1 MATLPRGLGVLQVE
15 PTDRCNLACPMC
27 APHAESW
34 PTVHGIPKGLMPL
47 ALYERVLAGL
57 VAGDCHFDHVI
68 LQWLGD
74 PSLHPELERMV
85 GLAGRELGKRV
96 GHVRV
101 DSNALLLTEARLDRM
116 LEAKARE
123 VPLLLVFTID
133 AATAAT
139 YRRVKGREG
148 LERVRRHVRH
158 LLRNRAGAG
167 RVDVQLQFVVQ
178 PGNAHEAGA
187 FLAYWAALAECHASE
202 GGHVEVMFKRLSV
215 GGGARGQAAADAL
228 YERTLREQAVAARAG
243 DGFSVSVW
251 EERPWQADDGHTM
264 RGPCPGAWLTP
275 VVRHDGQLL
284 MCCADLGSE
293 LALGSLAE
301 HDFRT
306 LWEGERATRLRMQ
319 HLAGRFEGVCAAC
332 GGVNWYR
339 MPPGAAEAT
348 RRRAAELNI
357 PGGR

>member
-1 MATLPRGLGVLQVE
+1 MGVLQVE
-15 PTDRCNLACPMC
+15 PTDRCNLACTMC

-57 VAGDCHFDHVI
+57 VAGDCHFDHLI

-74 PSLHPELERMV
+74 PSLHPDLERMV
-85 GLAGRELGKRV
+85 GLAGHTLGARV

-101 DSNALLLTEARLDRM
+101 DSNAILLTETRLDRM
-116 LEAKARE
+116 LREKAPA
-123 VPLLLVFTID
+123 VPLLLVFTLD

-148 LERVRRHVRH
+148 LEKVRRHVRH
-158 LLRNRAGAG
+158 LLRNRAGVG

-178 PGNAHEAGA
+178 PGNAHEAAA
-187 FLAYWAALAECHASE
+187 FLAYWSALATCHDSE

-215 GGGARGQAAADAL
+215 GGGAAGQAAADAL
-228 YERTLREQAVAARAG
+228 YDTTLHEAG
-243 DGFSVSVW
+243 ITAHTEGGFSVSIW
-251 EERPWQADDGHTM
+251 QERPWQADDAHKA

-275 VVRHDGQLL
+275 VVRHDGELL

-293 LALGSLAE
+293 LRLGSLAE

-306 LWEGERATRLRMQ
+306 LWEGEVATRLRLQ
-319 HLAGRFEGVCAAC
+319 HLAGRFEGVCASC

-339 MPPGAAEAT
+339 MPPGAAAAT
-348 RRRAAELNI
+348 RERARALGVPI
-357 PGGR
+357 PLE

>member
-1 MATLPRGLGVLQVE
+1 
-15 PTDRCNLACPMC
+15 MC
-27 APHAESW
+27 APHAEAW
-34 PTVHGIPKGLMPL
+34 PTVHGVAKGLMPL
-47 ALYERVLAGL
+47 PLYERVLAGL
-57 VAGDCHFDHVI
+57 VAGDCHFDHII

-85 GLAGRELGKRV
+85 GLAGEVLGQRV

-101 DSNALLLTEARLDRM
+101 DSNAILLNEARLDRM
-116 LEAKARE
+116 LAAKARA

-178 PGNAHEAGA
+178 AGNAHEAGD
-187 FLAYWAALAECHASE
+187 FLAYWSALADCHESE

-215 GGGARGQAAADAL
+215 GGGAAGQAAADAL
-228 YERTLREQAVAARAG
+228 YERSLREQGIASVQG
-243 DGFSVSVW
+243 TGFSVSVW
-251 EERPWQADDGHTM
+251 ADRPWQADDAHQARTA
-264 RGPCPGAWLTP
+264 CPGAWLTP

-301 HDFRT
+301 ADFRT
-306 LWEGERATRLRMQ
+306 LWEGERATRLRLD
-319 HLAGRFEGVCAAC
+319 HLAGRFRGVCAAC
-332 GGVNWYR
+332 GGVNWYPL
-339 MPPGAAEAT
+339 PPDAAART
-348 RRRAAELNI
+348 RRRARELDMVE
-357 PGGR
+357 PA